1 MEYVLPKDISE
12 NVSNLEEIEKAIKKI
27 INNEKIDVKNKLLS
41 KHIKN
46 SQANNYS
53 HYIKN
58 TLLNLNKLRDAE
70 DKFNSKSFLIISN

>member
-1 MEYVLPKDISE
+1 MWSILPKDISE

-53 HYIKN
+53 HYIKI
-58 TLLNLNKLRDAE
+58 
-70 DKFNSKSFLIISN
+70 SFKPKQVARC